1 MIYYISIIFDNFIT
15 FILFKLNII
24 NDRNKSN
31 DLI

>member
-15 FILFKLNII
+15 FKLNII